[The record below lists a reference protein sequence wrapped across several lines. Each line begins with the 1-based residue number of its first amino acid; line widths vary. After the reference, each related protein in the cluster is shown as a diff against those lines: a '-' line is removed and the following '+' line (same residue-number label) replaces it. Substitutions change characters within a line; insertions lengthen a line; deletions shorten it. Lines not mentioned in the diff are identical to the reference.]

1 MFSHRRLIEN
11 TNQKTCRNGL
21 NNLYEHTHRDN
32 VAIRGGEQEKK
43 QLDMLKLIA
52 RRTQNTIR
60 NSNASLKRNG
70 LKQPFRKERRFF
82 SHFGLKQP
90 FRKERRCLSHLT
102 LPLNN
107 NKDDNNGKPEPAKK
121 DDKPMLSSYIPG
133 LGVSAAVMTAS
144 FFVADH
150 AGKLLLAAQGLQ
162 VEKSPI
168 SGIPVAIILGLALN
182 NTIKLPD
189 NIRPGTSF
197 ATTTVLR
204 AGIVCVGAKLS
215 MIELFSAGLIGIPV
229 VMLCIGTGISFV
241 RWFGN
246 YMGLPPRMSSLIAA
260 GTSICGVTA
269 ITAVAPAIK
278 AKPQEVSYAVANVV
292 AFGTLGL
299 MTYPYLAH
307 TIFEHSSHIGMFL
320 GLAIHDTSQVIGSA
334 LTYHQVFDDEVV
346 LKTATI
352 TKLTRNVFL
361 AGVIPAL
368 AYSHASVDEKDTAPK
383 FSLQLLQKYLP
394 SFVLGFVGMSCVRSI
409 GDYSLLSFGNA
420 YGIFD
425 EAQWSSTVKF
435 VGNELGGH
443 YLLGT
448 AMAAVGLNT
457 SMSVLKEGNLGIKP
471 FIVGSAGCVVVGAT
485 AFTTLAG
492 LYTYAGWI

>member
-1 MFSHRRLIEN
+1 MFR
-11 TNQKTCRNGL
+11 
-21 NNLYEHTHRDN
+21 
-32 VAIRGGEQEKK
+32 
-43 QLDMLKLIA
+43 
-52 RRTQNTIR
+52 TIR
-60 NSNASLKRNG
+60 PILNAKRIVRICPAVVTATSRPGLCKKNSYTDRTYIS
-70 LKQPFRKERRFF
+70 
-82 SHFGLKQP
+82 
-90 FRKERRCLSHLT
+90 T
-102 LPLNN
+102 WNN
-107 NKDDNNGKPEPAKK
+107 NNICIYNNRKKKCNRTSYFNNSSRVHFSKSISTKNHDEREPAEKT
-121 DDKPMLSSYIPG
+121 PSALETYASYLPG
-133 LGVSAAVMTAS
+133 LGVSGVVMTAS
-144 FFVADH
+144 FYIADH

-162 VEKSPI
+162 VDKSPI

-182 NTIKLPD
+182 NTIKLPETL
-189 NIRPGTSF
+189 RPGTSF

-215 MIELFSAGLIGIPV
+215 MIELFSAGLVGVPV
-229 VMLCIGTGISFV
+229 VMLCIGTGIGFV

-292 AFGTLGL
+292 VFGTLGL

-334 LTYHQVFDDEVV
+334 LTYHQVYDDELV

-368 AYSHASVDEKDTAPK
+368 AYSHASVEGKDTVPK

-394 SFVLGFVGMSCVRSI
+394 SFVLGFVGMSCLRSI
-409 GDYSLLSFGNA
+409 GDYSLLTYGNA
-420 YGIFD
+420 FGMFD
-425 EAQWSSTVKF
+425 SVQWSNAVKF

-448 AMAAVGLNT
+448 AMAGVGLNT
-457 SMSVLKEGNLGIKP
+457 SMAVLRKGNLGIKP
-471 FIVGSAGCVVVGAT
+471 FIVGSAGCLVVGLT
-485 AFTTLAG
+485 AFSTLAG
-492 LYTYAGWI
+492 VYTYAGWF